1 MNYRLSRE
9 ELKSLLLEVYHLG
22 ASSPFDL
29 AESIVES
36 VIEDQLADKVDK
48 QISSYITTTV
58 GANDVTLNNDY
69 VVANN
74 NVVYDH
80 ANNFWSDS

>member
-9 ELKSLLLEVYHLG
+9 EIKALLLEMYHLG

-36 VIEDQLADKVDK
+36 AIEDQLASKVDK
-48 QISSYITTTV
+48 QISYVTTTSDCV
-58 GANDVTLNNDY
+58 ISSNFNDNVAYNDSSY
-69 VVANN
+69 DINPFG
-74 NVVYDH
+74 VY
-80 ANNFWSDS
+80 